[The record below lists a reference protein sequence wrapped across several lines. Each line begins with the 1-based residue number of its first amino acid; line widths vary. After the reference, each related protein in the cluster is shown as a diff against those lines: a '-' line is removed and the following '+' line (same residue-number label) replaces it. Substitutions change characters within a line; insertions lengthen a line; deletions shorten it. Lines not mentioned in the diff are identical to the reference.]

1 MLEDPGVIRIVVID
15 DHRMV
20 ADALAQTL
28 DAVAVMEVAGTAPTL
43 AEGLRLVEHVRPDV
57 VIMDVVLPDGDGA
70 VDTAKV
76 LQRCPA
82 AKVLVLSAQTGIDVV
97 ARAMEAGAVAFISK
111 STPLADLAEAV
122 RRVQAGEVL
131 FGPEQVRA
139 VSRYLR
145 EAVGGVGQDLS
156 DRELEVLELLGEGAT
171 TQEMVDRLH
180 LSPHTVRNHIR
191 NLSAKLGARSRLEAV
206 AIANRS
212 GLLRH

>member
-82 AKVLVLSAQTGIDVV
+82 AKVIVLSAQTGIDVV

>member
-1 MLEDPGVIRIVVID
+1 MLEDPGGIRIVVID

>member
-1 MLEDPGVIRIVVID
+1 MLEDPGGIRIVVID

-28 DAVAVMEVAGTAPTL
+28 DAVAGMQVAGTAPTL
-43 AEGLRLVEHVRPDV
+43 ADGLRLVEHVRPDV

-82 AKVLVLSAQTGIDVV
+82 AKVIVLSAQTGIDVV

-122 RRVQAGEVL
+122 HRVQAGEVL

-145 EAVGGVGQDLS
+145 ESAGGVGQDLS

-206 AIANRS
+206 AIANRC